1 MRKLLLL
8 TPLLLAG
15 CYNDS
20 ATFFADSSQ
29 EHTLTVRRQQDYF
42 WSGDGR
48 FTLVAMRMP
57 DCQRRYELAELPLED
72 TDVELYS
79 DGDDRWSLRA
89 GSQVWQVETRTCTL
103 NAGGAVAGT
112 KVGDFR
118 AEIDRISFVE
128 ADGAV
133 PAAAP

>member
-20 ATFFADSSQ
+20 ATFYADSSQ

-48 FTLVAMRMP
+48 FTLVAMRQP
-57 DCQRRYELAELPLED
+57 DCLRRYELAELPLED
-72 TDVELYS
+72 TTVELYS
-79 DGDDRWSLRA
+79 DGDNRWSLRA
-89 GSQVWQVETRTCTL
+89 AGQVWHVETQTCTL
-103 NAGGAVAGT
+103 TAGGSITGE

-118 AEIDRISFVE
+118 AEIDRIAFAE
-128 ADGAV
+128 
-133 PAAAP
+133 AAAPVSPK

>member
-1 MRKLLLL
+1 MRKLILL

-20 ATFFADSSQ
+20 ATYYADSSQ

-48 FTLVAMRMP
+48 FVLMATRQP
-57 DCQRRYELAELPLED
+57 DCQRRIDLAELPLED
-72 TDVELYS
+72 TTVELFS
-79 DGDDRWSLRA
+79 EGDNQWALRA
-89 GSQVWQVETRTCTL
+89 GRQVWHVETQTCSLVSTEGP
-103 NAGGAVAGT
+103 ATGT

-118 AEIDRISFVE
+118 AEIDQITFTE
-128 ADGAV
+128 AGEK
-133 PAAAP
+133 